1 MSGKQEIMIVAENS
15 GFFPSAM
22 SEQLTAY
29 GYNVIITELEVQK
42 LFDLSGEYEALL
54 LYMENDAKGYAQEL
68 LYLRDKAVED
78 NIPVFYIG
86 EDSEGIRELLPTH
99 ILREVFKRPINVKE
113 AAKDIDDY
121 VKTNGRHVKKK
132 ILVVDDSGAMLR
144 SVKGWLEDKY
154 QVILANSGAMAI
166 KYLSI
171 NRPDLVLLDYEMPVV
186 DGSQVLEMMR
196 TEKEFSDIPVI
207 FLTSKNDK
215 ASIMKVMAL
224 KPEGYILKNT
234 PPEQIK
240 KEIDDFFT
248 KDYPIDKSILFLF
261 NSGGGQPLWVI
272 EDMSRG
278 TLGEAAIVVVCMI

>member
-132 ILVVDDSGAMLR
+132 ILVVDDSGAVLR

-166 KYLSI
+166 KYLAI

-186 DGSQVLEMMR
+186 DGSQVLEMIR

-248 KDYPIDKSILFLF
+248 RRLSY
-261 NSGGGQPLWVI
+261 
-272 EDMSRG
+272 
-278 TLGEAAIVVVCMI
+278 